1 MNLRRSFKINFQ
13 DELGIDAGGLKREFY
28 ELVGKTLKDS
38 RLKLFD
44 ATIFQEG

>member
-1 MNLRRSFKINFQ
+1 MNLKRSFKINFQ

-38 RLKLFD
+38 RLKFFD
-44 ATIFQEG
+44 ATIF